1 LFPAMTDDDV
11 EQVIAAI
18 QKVVQPC
25 HA

>member
-25 HA
+25 RA